1 MALALVALAL
11 AILLGVLVAVPATLD
26 RVQIVDDWVY
36 DLSNRFQPPPLIW
49 AAKVLAL
56 TGSAYV
62 NWPLRVAVIL
72 LLAWRRMWVQ
82 LLAFVLAV
90 VTSEVVLGV
99 MKNAY
104 ARPRPPDPLFVTT
117 GYSFP
122 SGHAVAAVVTAVGIV
137 IVLLP
142 PGPARTRWEVRAILF
157 VLLMAMSRVYLNA
170 HWLSDVV
177 EGILVGTALAL
188 LFPSALQALKVRA
201 QRGSQDTERAASATD
216 GDGGRRGLLKSVMGG
231 QNSWRGSSA

>member
-1 MALALVALAL
+1 MTIALVTLAL
-11 AILLGVLVAVPATLD
+11 ATLVGVLVVVPATLA

-36 DLSNRFQPPPLIW
+36 DVSNQFQPPLLVW
-49 AAKVLAL
+49 VAKVLAL

-90 VTSEVVLGV
+90 VTSEIALGL
-99 MKNAY
+99 MKTAY

-122 SGHAVAAVVTAVGIV
+122 SGHAVAAAVTAVGIV

-142 PGPARTRWEVRAILF
+142 PGPARTRWEIRAMVF
-157 VLLMAMSRVYLNA
+157 VLLMALSRVYLNA

-177 EGILVGTALAL
+177 EGVLVGTALAL
-188 LFPSALQALKVRA
+188 LFPATLQALRVRA
-201 QRGSQDTERAASATD
+201 RRSNKGAVTAPRTTD
-216 GDGGRRGLLKSVMGG
+216 GD
-231 QNSWRGSSA
+231 AY

>member
-1 MALALVALAL
+1 MLINHRRGMTVALIALAL
-11 AILLGVLVAVPATLD
+11 AILLGVLVAVPASLA
-26 RVQIVDDWVY
+26 RVQTVDDWVY
-36 DLSNRFQPPPLIW
+36 DLSNQFQPTPLVW

-62 NWPLRVAVIL
+62 NWPLRVAVIA

-82 LLAFVLAV
+82 LLAFVLAI
-90 VTSEVVLGV
+90 VTSEVVLGL
-99 MKNAY
+99 MKTGY
-104 ARPRPPDPLFVTT
+104 ARPRPPDPLFATT

-142 PGPARTRWEVRAILF
+142 PGPARTRWEVRAIVF

-177 EGILVGTALAL
+177 EGVLVGTALAL
-188 LFPSALQALKVRA
+188 LFPSILQSLRVRA
-201 QRGSQDTERAASATD
+201 RRATTDRGQAPTTPSGDSA
-216 GDGGRRGLLKSVMGG
+216 
-231 QNSWRGSSA
+231 

>member
-1 MALALVALAL
+1 MAIALLSLAL
-11 AILLGVLVAVPATLD
+11 AILLGVLVAVPATLAH
-26 RVQIVDDWVY
+26 VQVVDGWVY
-36 DLSNRFQPPPLIW
+36 DLSNQFQPAALIW

-90 VTSEVVLGV
+90 ITSEIVLGL
-99 MKNAY
+99 MKSAY
-104 ARPRPPDPLFVTT
+104 ARPRPPDPLFATT

-142 PGPARTRWEVRAILF
+142 PGSARTRWEVRAIVF
-157 VLLMAMSRVYLNA
+157 VLLMALSRVYLNA

-188 LFPSALQALKVRA
+188 LFPSALQSLRLRAQHGNEDTVRA
-201 QRGSQDTERAASATD
+201 STNTD
-216 GDGGRRGLLKSVMGG
+216 GEIT
-231 QNSWRGSSA
+231 

>member
-1 MALALVALAL
+1 MTIALVALAL
-11 AILLGVLVAVPATLD
+11 AILLGVLVAVPSTLA
-26 RVQIVDDWVY
+26 RVQVVDDWVY
-36 DLSNRFQPPPLIW
+36 DVSNQFQPTPLVW

-82 LLAFVLAV
+82 LLAFVLAI
-90 VTSEVVLGV
+90 VTSEIVLGL
-99 MKNAY
+99 MKTGY
-104 ARPRPPDPLFVTT
+104 ARPRPPDPLFATT

-142 PGPARTRWEVRAILF
+142 PGSARTRWEIRAIVF

-177 EGILVGTALAL
+177 EGVLVGTALAL
-188 LFPSALQALKVRA
+188 LFPSALQSIRVRA
-201 QRGSQDTERAASATD
+201 QRARAETAPAAPG
-216 GDGGRRGLLKSVMGG
+216 GDGVAS
-231 QNSWRGSSA
+231 

>member
-1 MALALVALAL
+1 MLINHRRGMTIALAALAL
-11 AILLGVLVAVPATLD
+11 AILLGVLVAVPSTLA
-26 RVQIVDDWVY
+26 RVQVVDDWVY
-36 DLSNRFQPPPLIW
+36 DLSNQFQPTPLVW

-82 LLAFVLAV
+82 LLAFVLAI
-90 VTSEVVLGV
+90 VTSEIVLGL
-99 MKNAY
+99 MKTGY
-104 ARPRPPDPLFVTT
+104 ARPRPPDPLFATT

-142 PGPARTRWEVRAILF
+142 PGSARTRWEIRAIVF

-177 EGILVGTALAL
+177 EGVLVGTALAL
-188 LFPSALQALKVRA
+188 LFPSALQSIRVRA
-201 QRGSQDTERAASATD
+201 QRARAETAPAAPAGDGAAS
-216 GDGGRRGLLKSVMGG
+216 
-231 QNSWRGSSA
+231 

>member
-1 MALALVALAL
+1 VLINHRRVLTIALVTLAL
-11 AILLGVLVAVPATLD
+11 AIFLGVLVAFPTTLA

-36 DLSNRFQPPPLIW
+36 DVSNQFQPAPLVW

-72 LLAWRRMWVQ
+72 LLTWRRMWVQ

-90 VTSEVVLGV
+90 VTSEVILGV
-99 MKNAY
+99 MKAAY
-104 ARPRPPDPLFVTT
+104 ARPRPPDPLFATT

-142 PGPARTRWEVRAILF
+142 PGRARTRWEVRAIIF
-157 VLLMAMSRVYLNA
+157 VLVMALSRVYLNA
-170 HWLSDVV
+170 HWLSDVI
-177 EGILVGTALAL
+177 EGVLIGTALAL
-188 LFPSALQALKVRA
+188 LFPSVLQSLRVRA
-201 QRGSQDTERAASATD
+201 QQRRGHTVPARGSTSGEAS
-216 GDGGRRGLLKSVMGG
+216 
-231 QNSWRGSSA
+231 

>member
-1 MALALVALAL
+1 MLINHRRGLTIALIALAL
-11 AILLGVLVAVPATLD
+11 AVLLGILVALPATLA
-26 RVQIVDDWVY
+26 RVQVVDDWVY
-36 DLSNRFQPPPLIW
+36 DLSNQSQPAPLIW

-62 NWPLRVAVIL
+62 NWPLRVAVIV

-90 VTSEVVLGV
+90 VTSEVVLGL
-99 MKNAY
+99 MKTGF
-104 ARPRPPDPLFVTT
+104 ARPRPPDPLFATT

-142 PGPARTRWEVRAILF
+142 PGPARTRWEIRAIAF

-177 EGILVGTALAL
+177 EGILIGTALAL
-188 LFPSALQALKVRA
+188 LFPSLLQSLRVRA
-201 QRGSQDTERAASATD
+201 RRAKADSGHTATSSS
-216 GDGGRRGLLKSVMGG
+216 GDVT
-231 QNSWRGSSA
+231 

>member
-1 MALALVALAL
+1 MVALAH
-11 AILLGVLVAVPATLD
+11 AILLGVLVAIPSTLAH
-26 RVQIVDDWVY
+26 VQTVDDWVY
-36 DLSNRFQPPPLIW
+36 DLSNQFQPTPLVW

-62 NWPLRVAVIL
+62 NWPLRVAVIV

-82 LLAFVLAV
+82 LLAFVLAI
-90 VTSEVVLGV
+90 VTSEIVLGL
-99 MKNAY
+99 MKTGY
-104 ARPRPPDPLFVTT
+104 ARPRPPDPLFATT

-142 PGPARTRWEVRAILF
+142 PGSARTRWEIRAIIF

-177 EGILVGTALAL
+177 EGVLIGTALAL
-188 LFPSALQALKVRA
+188 LFPSVLQSIRVRA
-201 QRGSQDTERAASATD
+201 QRARAATEQATTATD
-216 GDGGRRGLLKSVMGG
+216 RDAS
-231 QNSWRGSSA
+231 QP

>member
-1 MALALVALAL
+1 MALALIALVL

-26 RVQIVDDWVY
+26 RVQVVDDWVY

-72 LLAWRRMWVQ
+72 LLAWRRMWIQ

-104 ARPRPPDPLFVTT
+104 ARPRPPDPLFATT

-142 PGPARTRWEVRAILF
+142 PGSARTRWEIRAIVF

-188 LFPSALQALKVRA
+188 LFPSVLQTLRVRA
-201 QRGSQDTERAASATD
+201 QRGKAHPVRTSSAPD
-216 GDGGRRGLLKSVMGG
+216 GESSSPGLLKSVTGK
-231 QNSWRGSSA
+231 QISWRAGSA